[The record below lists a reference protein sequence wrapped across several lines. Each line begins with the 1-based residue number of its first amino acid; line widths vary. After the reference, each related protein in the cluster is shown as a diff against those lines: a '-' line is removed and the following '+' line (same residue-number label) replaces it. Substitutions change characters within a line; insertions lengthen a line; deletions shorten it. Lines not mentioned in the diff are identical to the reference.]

1 MLLKLLILPLVC
13 LVAAK
18 PTIASKED
26 ALKVKLPIFTAQG
39 ALSDNSSS
47 VRVFRGIPYAEP
59 PVGELRFRPPVTKRP
74 VRETIDATRFKDI
87 CPIWNQGGAS
97 IYTEYITGNTPYSYL
112 KQGEDCLNL
121 NIWTPINATYGS
133 NLTVMIW
140 VHGGGNTGGNAAQ
153 PYKEGTFLSLHQN
166 VIVVSLD
173 YRLNIFGYPG
183 SVPAFGGNN
192 FNPGLL
198 DIRKAVEWTYTYI
211 KFFGGNP
218 DNMILFG
225 QSAGGQNV
233 DYYSYAWA
241 TDPLVKG
248 FISESGV
255 ATLSS
260 SSDFTSRNWTYV
272 ADHFNCTGNEYQQL
286 RCLQSVPWEDL
297 IELSYSYNSTT
308 NDGKEL
314 KFGPLPDNQTV
325 FSNYQDLRQRGQ
337 YAKGGYLTGN
347 TENEAETL
355 VKPYSIA
362 TGPNQT
368 LVAIATDQLF
378 HCPTNAS
385 ATERSEN
392 GTPQWRYY
400 YRGVW
405 PNQNPL
411 PWLGAY
417 HSSEIP
423 QVWGTGET
431 WGGNKLG
438 GPNTPEEAAFSR
450 YIQRAWAAFA
460 KDPIHGLSKL
470 GWPQY
475 DGRKNTLVQ
484 LGYKNSTLPQFV
496 DPAEVDR
503 SCTLPG
509 HSA

>member
-1 MLLKLLILPLVC
+1 MRPQLGEEDVTC
-13 LVAAK
+13 LAAARPSIK
-18 PTIASKED
+18 SETD
-26 ALKVKLPIFTAQG
+26 AVKVSLPIFTVQG
-39 ALSDNSSS
+39 AVSDNSSS

-59 PVGELRFRPPVTKRP
+59 PIGELRFRPPVTKRP
-74 VRETIDATRFKDI
+74 VPGIIDATKFKEI

-97 IYTEYITGNTPYSYL
+97 IYTEYITGNTPYTYL

-121 NIWTPINATYGS
+121 NIWTPINATHDS
-133 NLTVMIW
+133 DLTVMIW
-140 VHGGGNTGGNAAQ
+140 VHGGG
-153 PYKEGTFLSLHQN
+153 
-166 VIVVSLD
+166 
-173 YRLNIFGYPG
+173 YRLHIFGYPG
-183 SVPAFGGNN
+183 RVPAFGGNN
-192 FNPGLL
+192 LNPGLL

-218 DNMILFG
+218 ENMILFG

-260 SSDFTSRNWTYV
+260 SEDYVGGNWTYV
-272 ADHFNCTGNEYQQL
+272 ADHFNCTGDEDQQL
-286 RCLQSVPWEDL
+286 QCLQSVPWEDL
-297 IELSYSYNSTT
+297 IELSYSYNSTL
-308 NDGKEL
+308 NGGKEL
-314 KFGPLPDNQTV
+314 KFGPLSDNQTV
-325 FSNYQDLRQRGQ
+325 FSNYQDLRRRGQ

-355 VKPYSIA
+355 VRPYSIA

-368 LVAIATDQLF
+368 LVAAATDKLF

-385 ATERSEN
+385 ATSPVSAQEMGLPN
-392 GTPQWRYY
+392 GDIITVECGRTKT
-400 YRGVW
+400 RF
-405 PNQNPL
+405 
-411 PWLGAY
+411 LGLG
-417 HSSEIP
+417 HTIPVGEIP

-431 WGGNKLG
+431 WGGNRLG

-470 GWPQY
+470 GWPHY
-475 DGRKNTLVQ
+475 DGKRNTLVQ

-503 SCTLPG
+503 SCTLSG
-509 HSA
+509 HAVRLETRENSEKYSILMHP